1 MGSTKEFG
9 DSEFVMSS
17 EDLESVKRKLSD
29 KLENTETDL
38 AVKLERELSC
48 LKHALKNVKK

>member
-48 LKHALKNVKK
+48 LKHALKNVKR